1 LLHLEVSMPQI
12 LGSNELLEDVHQREL
27 CIGCGACVDI
37 CPYFKNYRGKT
48 SRLFPCTLEQG
59 RCYGYCPKAEV
70 DLDALSQ
77 QIRGVPYDGSPLGD
91 YREVLA
97 ARAGDKMKKG
107 AFQSG
112 GTVTAL
118 LTFAL
123 KTGLIDAA
131 ALTDRD
137 ALTPVPRIVTD
148 WQDVAHC
155 ASSKF
160 MAAPTLSSVNLAAR
174 HGYQSIGVVG
184 TPCQMVAVAQM
195 KSNPLGE
202 EAHKVPLS
210 LTVGLFCN
218 WSLDTRLLIDL
229 LSQKLDISH
238 ILGMDIPPPPANTLA
253 LATASGRVEI
263 SLSEIKPLIPHT
275 CFICPDLT
283 SELADVSVG
292 MFEGRP
298 GWNTLILRS
307 DKGTALIEHAR
318 REGFIETEDFPAE
331 NLKHL
336 SRAAANKKD
345 RSLRTLVR
353 RDLINTKGE
362 QRAAVRIPQHVVD
375 RLLNKKVN

>member
-1 LLHLEVSMPQI
+1 MPQI
-12 LGSNELLEDVHQREL
+12 RGSTELLEDVHQREL

-37 CPYFKNYRGKT
+37 CPYFKNYKGKT
-48 SRLFPCTLEQG
+48 SRLFSCTLEQG

-70 DLDALSQ
+70 DLDALSR
-77 QIRGVPYDGSPLGD
+77 QIRELPYDGSPLGH
-91 YREVLA
+91 YQEVLA

-107 AFQSG
+107 TFQSG

-123 KTGLIDAA
+123 KTGLLDAA
-131 ALTDRD
+131 ALTDRN

-148 WQDVAHC
+148 WREVVRF

-160 MAAPTLSSVNLAAR
+160 TAAPTLSSVNLAA
-174 HGYQSIGVVG
+174 HQGYQRIGVVG

-202 EAHKVPLS
+202 ESHKIPLS

-218 WSLDTRLLIDL
+218 WSLDTRRLIEL
-229 LSQKLDISH
+229 LSEKLDISS
-238 ILGMDIPPPPANTLA
+238 IIMMDIPPPPANVLA
-253 LATASGRVEI
+253 LATASGRIEI
-263 SLSEIKPLIPHT
+263 PLSEIKPLIPHT

-298 GWNTLILRS
+298 GWNTVILRS
-307 DKGTALIEHAR
+307 DKGAALIEHAC
-318 REGFIETEDFPAE
+318 REGFVEIEDFPAE
-331 NLKHL
+331 NLSHL
-336 SRAAANKKD
+336 SRAAASKKD
-345 RSLRTLVR
+345 RSLRTLIR
-353 RDLINTKGE
+353 RELINTKGE
-362 QRAAVRIPQHVVD
+362 KRAAVRIPQHVID
-375 RLLNKKVN
+375 QILNKKK

>member
-1 LLHLEVSMPQI
+1 MENLQRKI
-12 LGSNELLEDVHQREL
+12 LGSNELLEDVHKREL

-37 CPYFKNYRGKT
+37 CPYFKNYKGKT
-48 SRLFPCTLEQG
+48 ARLFPCTLEQG
-59 RCYGYCPKAEV
+59 RCYAYCPKAEV

-77 QIRGVPYDGSPLGD
+77 AIRGVPYDGSPLGD

-97 ARAGDKMKKG
+97 ARAGGKMKKG

-131 ALTDRD
+131 ALTDRQ

-148 WQDVAHC
+148 WQDVARC

-160 MAAPTLSSVNLAAR
+160 MAAPTLSSVNLAVR
-174 HGYQSIGVVG
+174 QGYQSIGVVG
-184 TPCQMVAVAQM
+184 TPCQMMAVAQM
-195 KSNPLGE
+195 KSNPLAE

-218 WSLDTRLLIDL
+218 WSLDTRQLIDL
-229 LSQKLDISH
+229 LSEKLDISG
-238 ILGMDIPPPPANTLA
+238 IAGMDIPPPPANILVLDT
-253 LATASGRVEI
+253 TGGRVEI

-275 CFICPDLT
+275 CFVCPDMT

-307 DKGTALIEHAR
+307 AKGAELIGHAR
-318 REGFIETEDFPAE
+318 GEGFIETEDFPAQ

-336 SRAAANKKD
+336 SRAAADKKD
-345 RSLRTLVR
+345 RSLRTLIR
-353 RDLINTKGE
+353 RELINNKGA
-362 QRAAVRIPQHVVD
+362 QRAALRIPQPVVD
-375 RLLNKKVN
+375 RILKKK

>member
-1 LLHLEVSMPQI
+1 METLQPKI
-12 LGSNELLEDVHQREL
+12 LGSNELLEDVHKREL

-37 CPYFKNYRGKT
+37 CPYFKNYKGKT
-48 SRLFPCTLEQG
+48 AQLFPCTLEQG
-59 RCYGYCPKAEV
+59 RCYAYCPKAEV

-77 QIRGVPYDGSPLGD
+77 AIRGVPYDGSPLGD

-97 ARAGDKMKKG
+97 ARAGGKMKKG

-131 ALTDRD
+131 ALTDRQ
-137 ALTPVPRIVTD
+137 ALIPVPRIVTD

-160 MAAPTLSSVNLAAR
+160 MAAPTLSSVNLAVR
-174 HGYQSIGVVG
+174 HGYRNIGVVG
-184 TPCQMVAVAQM
+184 TPCQMMAVAQM
-195 KSNPLGE
+195 KSNPLAE

-218 WSLDTRLLIDL
+218 WSLDTRPLIDL
-229 LSQKLDISH
+229 LSKKLDISN
-238 ILGMDIPPPPANTLA
+238 IEGMDIPPPPANSLVLDT
-253 LATASGRVEI
+253 TGGRVEI

-275 CFICPDLT
+275 CFVCPDMT

-307 DKGTALIEHAR
+307 AEGAELIGHAR
-318 REGFIETEDFPAE
+318 REGFIETEDFPAQ

-336 SRAAANKKD
+336 SRAAAAKKD
-345 RSLRTLVR
+345 RSLRTLIR
-353 RDLINTKGE
+353 RELINTKGA
-362 QRAAVRIPQHVVD
+362 QRAALRIPQTVVD
-375 RLLNKKVN
+375 QILNKK

>member
-1 LLHLEVSMPQI
+1 METLQRKI
-12 LGSNELLEDVHQREL
+12 LGSNELLEDVHKREL

-37 CPYFKNYRGKT
+37 CPYFKNYKGRT
-48 SRLFPCTLEQG
+48 AQLFPCTLEQG
-59 RCYGYCPKAEV
+59 RCYAYCPKAEV
-70 DLDALSQ
+70 DLDALSKA
-77 QIRGVPYDGSPLGD
+77 IRGVPYDGSPLGD

-97 ARAGDKMKKG
+97 ARAGGKMKKG

-131 ALTDRD
+131 ALTDRQ

-148 WQDVAHC
+148 WQDVARC

-160 MAAPTLSSVNLAAR
+160 MAAPTLSSVNLAVR
-174 HGYQSIGVVG
+174 QGYQRIGVVG
-184 TPCQMVAVAQM
+184 TPCQMMAVAQM
-195 KSNPLGE
+195 KSNPLAQ

-218 WSLDTRLLIDL
+218 WSLDTRQLIDL
-229 LSQKLDISH
+229 LSEKLDISG
-238 ILGMDIPPPPANTLA
+238 IAGMDIPPPPANILVLDT
-253 LATASGRVEI
+253 TGGRVEI

-275 CFICPDLT
+275 CFVCPDMT

-307 DKGTALIEHAR
+307 AKGAELIRHAR
-318 REGFIETEDFPAE
+318 GEGFIETEDFPE
-331 NLKHL
+331 KNLKHL
-336 SRAAANKKD
+336 SRAAAAKKD
-345 RSLRTLVR
+345 RSLRTLIR
-353 RDLINTKGE
+353 RELINNKGA
-362 QRAAVRIPQHVVD
+362 QRAALRIPQPVVD
-375 RLLNKKVN
+375 RILKKK

>member
-1 LLHLEVSMPQI
+1 MPQI
-12 LGSNELLEDVHQREL
+12 LGSNELLEDVHKREL

-37 CPYFKNYRGKT
+37 CPYFKNHKGKT
-48 SRLFPCTLEQG
+48 AQLFPCTLEQG

-91 YREVLA
+91 YRKVLA
-97 ARAGDKMKKG
+97 ARAGSKIKKG

-131 ALTDRD
+131 ALTDRK

-148 WQDVAHC
+148 WQDVVKC

-160 MAAPTLSSVNLAAR
+160 MAAPTLSSVNMAAR
-174 HGYQSIGVVG
+174 QGYQSIGVVG

-195 KSNPLGE
+195 KSNPLGK

-210 LTVGLFCN
+210 LTIGLFCN
-218 WSLDTRLLIDL
+218 WALDTRQLIDL
-229 LSQKLDISH
+229 LSEKLDISR
-238 ILGMDIPPPPANTLA
+238 IVGMNIPPPPANILVLDT
-253 LATASGRVEI
+253 ATGRVEI

-275 CFICPDLT
+275 CFICPDMT

-307 DKGTALIEHAR
+307 DKGAALIEHAR
-318 REGFIETEDFPAE
+318 REGFIETEDFSAE
-331 NLKHL
+331 NLEHL

-345 RSLRTLVR
+345 RSLRTLIR
-353 RDLINTKGE
+353 RELINNKGE
-362 QRAAVRIPQHVVD
+362 QRAAVRIPQKVVD
-375 RLLNKKVN
+375 RILYNKVI